1 MEEIAELL
9 RETRKEA
16 GIDLDEVSKDI
27 EINKIALENIEAG
40 KIGAFK
46 DIFVL
51 KDYLYNYAKYLGL
64 NPDEILSEFNEY
76 VFEFTSKIP
85 VKEIEKTLELAAK
98 NSDNDSVVSPYTAP
112 KRASKKSLYV
122 LIYILIFV
130 LVILAIF
137 WSVNQI
143 TVDKQSAYVIS
154 YGK

>member
-143 TVDKQSAYVIS
+143 TINKSSAYIIS

>member
-9 RETRKEA
+9 RETREEA

-46 DIFVL
+46 NIFLL

-98 NSDNDSVVSPYTAP
+98 NGDNDSVVSPYTAP

-143 TVDKQSAYVIS
+143 TINKSSAYIIS